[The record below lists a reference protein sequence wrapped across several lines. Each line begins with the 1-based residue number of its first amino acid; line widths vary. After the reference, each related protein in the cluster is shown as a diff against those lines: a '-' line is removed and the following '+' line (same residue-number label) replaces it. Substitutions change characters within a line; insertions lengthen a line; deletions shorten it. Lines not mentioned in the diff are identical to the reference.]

1 MSDVKP
7 TDGAAIE
14 ARVRAE
20 LARLEIA
27 YETIV
32 CRPDQA
38 DTAVFCEVFG
48 IAPEASVNT
57 IVVASKKEPKVYA
70 ACLVLATTRLDVN
83 RAVRKE
89 MGVRKASFASFEET
103 ERVTGMLSGGVTP
116 FALPPE
122 LPVLIDG
129 RIRGDGVVWLGG
141 GSRSLKVGVPA
152 DALARLPNTRVVEA
166 LATPTPPR

>member
-1 MSDVKP
+1 MSEVEP
-7 TDGAAIE
+7 ADGAAIE

-20 LARLEIA
+20 LARLGIA

-38 DTAVFCEVFG
+38 DTAVFCEAFG

-57 IVVASKKEPKVYA
+57 IVVASKKEPRVYA

-89 MGVRKASFASFEET
+89 LGVRKASFASLEET

-116 FALPPE
+116 FALPSG
-122 LPVLIDG
+122 LAVLIDG
-129 RIRGDGVVWLGG
+129 RIRGAGTVWLGG
-141 GSRSLKVGVPA
+141 GSRSLKVGVAA
-152 DALARLPNTRVVEA
+152 DALTRLPGARVVEG
-166 LATPTPPR
+166 LAVG

>member
-1 MSDVKP
+1 MSEVKP
-7 TDGAAIE
+7 AEGAAIE

-20 LARLEIA
+20 LARLGIA

-38 DTAVFCEVFG
+38 DTAVFCEAFG

-57 IVVASKKEPKVYA
+57 IVVASKKEPRVYA

-116 FALPPE
+116 FALPAG
-122 LPVLIDG
+122 LAVLIDG
-129 RIRGDGVVWLGG
+129 RIAGAGTVWLGG
-141 GSRSLKVGVPA
+141 GSRSLKVGVA
-152 DALARLPNTRVVEA
+152 ASDLGRLPGARVVEG
-166 LATPTPPR
+166 LAVSVG